1 MINARIKTN
10 SLEDNYPKDLLRYI
24 RLQWPYIKRGFY
36 YILAG
41 TLLIGPIPFFFQLI
55 VDEYVKSGNVQGIG
69 AVSLITVG
77 LLFLHFIFV
86 MIGLNHNAME
96 ISRSMMEMRGR
107 IFQKLQFLHFGYLDG
122 QKTGRLISKYAFDTQ
137 VVEGAVIPILNNFL
151 PQVLYGTVMFGLLC
165 LLDWRLSLMVL
176 FYLPIYAI
184 SRAHFFKKIQA
195 SNRAVRLA
203 RENLTGT
210 AAEYISAIRLVRGYG
225 QERKATNTLDDS
237 SAIYAEKRSNQIV
250 FNQLFGTFSFVS
262 TQILSLLVIA
272 GGGLFVLQNHLSIGT
287 LFAFMAAM
295 PFILAPIQMFTNM
308 SQQYFNGKES
318 YNSIQEL
325 LESRY
330 VESWKGERTIPN
342 MQGSVE
348 FKDVSFRY
356 DGGKALVFDHL
367 NLKINVGEHVA
378 LVGPSGSGKSS
389 IANLVLGLYSPVG
402 GQILIDG
409 VPQEELNMRWFRR
422 QCAIVMQESLL
433 FSGSVMENL
442 RFARLK
448 ATEAEVI
455 QAAKMANAHEF
466 ILQLPQGYHTPVGER
481 GVALSGGQRQRLS
494 IARAILRNPR
504 ILILDEATSALDYES
519 ERLIQEALERLAEGR
534 TVITIAHRLSTI
546 KNSHRILVLQEG
558 KVVESGS
565 YDDLSDRGGYFQ
577 ALLAAQGDAH

>member
-1 MINARIKTN
+1 MIDERGKTN
-10 SLEDNYPKDLLRYI
+10 NLEDNYPKDLLSYVRTM
-24 RLQWPYIKRGFY
+24 WPNIKRGFY
-36 YILAG
+36 FMLVG
-41 TLLIGPIPFFFQLI
+41 TLLVGPIPFFFQLI
-55 VDEYVKSGNVQGIG
+55 VDEYVRSGNVQGIG

-77 LLFLHFIFV
+77 LLLLHFIFI

-137 VVEGAVIPILNNFL
+137 VVEGAIIPILNNFL
-151 PQVLYGTVMFGLLC
+151 PQVLYGAVMFVLLC

-225 QERKATNTLDDS
+225 QEHRVTNTLDDT
-237 SAIYAEKRSNQIV
+237 SAVYAAKRSNQIV

-272 GGGLFVLQNHLSIGT
+272 GGGLFVLQDQLSIGT

-318 YNSIQEL
+318 YSSIQEL

-330 VESWKGERTIPN
+330 VESWRGTRTIPN
-342 MQGSVE
+342 MLGAIE
-348 FKDVSFRY
+348 FQNVSFRY
-356 DGGKALVFDHL
+356 DGSKKLIFDRL
-367 NLKINVGEHVA
+367 NLKIAAGEHVA

-389 IANLVLGLYSPVG
+389 IANLVLGLYSPVDG
-402 GQILIDG
+402 WILIDG

-442 RFARLK
+442 RFARPK
-448 ATEAEVI
+448 ATAEEVI
-455 QAAKMANAHEF
+455 EAAKMANAHDF
-466 ILQLPQGYHTPVGER
+466 IMQLPQGYDTPVGER

-519 ERLIQEALERLAEGR
+519 ERLIKEALERLAKGR

-546 KNSHRILVLQEG
+546 KNSDRILVLQEG

-565 YDDLSDRGGYFQ
+565 YDELAESGGYFQ
-577 ALLAAQGDAH
+577 ALLAAQGDIE